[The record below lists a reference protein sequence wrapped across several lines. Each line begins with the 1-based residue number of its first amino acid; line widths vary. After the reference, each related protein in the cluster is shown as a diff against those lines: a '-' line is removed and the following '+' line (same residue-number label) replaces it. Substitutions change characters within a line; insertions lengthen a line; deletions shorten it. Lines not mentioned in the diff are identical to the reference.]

1 MEILRI
7 ENRTL
12 PLFMEDKI
20 VRNEVPESEC
30 IQ

>member
-7 ENRTL
+7 ENITRL
-12 PLFMEDKI
+12 LFVDKRI
-20 VRNEVPESEC
+20 IGMRWPESEC